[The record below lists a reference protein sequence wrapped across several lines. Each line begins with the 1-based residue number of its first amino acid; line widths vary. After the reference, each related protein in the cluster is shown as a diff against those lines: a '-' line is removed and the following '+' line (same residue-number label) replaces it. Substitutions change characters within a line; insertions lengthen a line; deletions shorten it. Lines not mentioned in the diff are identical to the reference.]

1 MIAIEKIHFFETN
14 KTNIHY
20 RKRITMISTKK
31 VILGIVLLFMV
42 KFVAGQATNSIILI
56 ETNLGNIKLMLYKE
70 TPKHRKNFL
79 QLVENKHFDGT
90 LFYRV
95 IKGFV
100 AQGGSQDSRNA
111 AAGKMIGYGDSNRSI
126 ESEFNDR
133 FFHKKGALAAP
144 RKPDKVNVFKESD
157 VSQFYIA
164 HGRVFTNEELTLLEK
179 EKNIPLRKR
188 IVKKYLTKSK
198 RAVLDSL
205 KKAKKVPEFR
215 AIAKQIKEAIEFEY
229 NSSTE
234 KLEFSEAR
242 RKAYTSIGGVP
253 HLDYN
258 YTVFGEVISGF
269 TVLDKI
275 ANLKVDAN
283 DRPYTDVKMKVKI
296 LKY

>member
-1 MIAIEKIHFFETN
+1 
-14 KTNIHY
+14 
-20 RKRITMISTKK
+20 MISSKK
-31 VILGIVLLFMV
+31 FLLGILFLFLV
-42 KFVAGQATNSIILI
+42 KFGLGQATNSIILI

-79 QLVENKHFDGT
+79 QLIENKHFNGT

-111 AAGKMIGYGDSNRSI
+111 AAGKMIGYGDSNRTI

-133 FFHKKGALAAP
+133 FFHKKGAIAAP

-164 HGRVFTNEELTLLEK
+164 HGRVFSDEELTLMEK
-179 EKNIPLRKR
+179 EINVPLRKK

-205 KKAKKVPEFR
+205 KKAKKVDEFR
-215 AIAKQIKEAIEFEY
+215 TIAKQIKGSIEFEY
-229 NSSTE
+229 SSTNE

-242 RKAYTSIGGVP
+242 RKAYTTVGGVP
-253 HLDYN
+253 HLDNN

-269 TVLDKI
+269 DVLDKI
-275 ANLKVDAN
+275 ANLKTDAN